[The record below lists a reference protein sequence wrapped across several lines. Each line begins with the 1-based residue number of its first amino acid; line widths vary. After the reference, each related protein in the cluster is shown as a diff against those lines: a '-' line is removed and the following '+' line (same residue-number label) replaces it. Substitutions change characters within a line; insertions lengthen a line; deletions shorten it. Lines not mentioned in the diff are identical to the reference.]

1 MNEGTKDE
9 MELFFDKLQK
19 EKYDMVLT
27 SVYHV
32 LEAKDV
38 ATAKVVVDRIFQK
51 TRENIEAVYADPNPN
66 AWLLRA
72 VRDELRSMDRPKK
85 WKKRKFGL
93 GTKDNDFSC

>member
-51 TRENIEAVYADPNPN
+51 ARENIEAVYADPNPN

-72 VRDELRSMDRPKK
+72 VRDRPKK